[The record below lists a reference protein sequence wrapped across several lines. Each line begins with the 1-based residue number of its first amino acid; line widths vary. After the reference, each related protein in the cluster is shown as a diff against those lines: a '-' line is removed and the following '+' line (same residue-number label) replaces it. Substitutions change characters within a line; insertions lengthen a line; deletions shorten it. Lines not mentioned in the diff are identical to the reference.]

1 MSHLALFNENQIK
14 AGRRG
19 KFRWIIL
26 SVGIVLFSIAFFRRE
41 IMVAFLSFTI
51 GALGGFA
58 IDYLG
63 IKALKLWTYPRQ
75 EFLKK
80 EYFML
85 IIPGWGVFGMMVNLP
100 LSWIQAS
107 NEIALPM
114 LTLSLFAFC
123 ELPNI
128 KIGCWKYNAPIWLIA
143 LCWIPLVIC
152 YRFIF
157 LLFI

>member
-1 MSHLALFNENQIK
+1 VSQLVLFNENQIK
-14 AGRRG
+14 AIKKGR
-19 KFRWIIL
+19 FRWIIL
-26 SVGIVLFSIAFFRRE
+26 SVGIVLFSIAFLRRE
-41 IMVAFLSFTI
+41 TMFAFLSFTI

-75 EFLKK
+75 KFLKK

-85 IIPGWGVFGMMVNLP
+85 VIPGWGVFGMMVNLP
-100 LSWIQAS
+100 LSWIQSS

-114 LTLSLFAFC
+114 LMLSLFAFC

-128 KIGCWKYNAPIWLIA
+128 KIGTWKYNAPIWLIA
-143 LCWIPLVIC
+143 LCWIPLVVC
-152 YRFIF
+152 YRLIF
-157 LLFI
+157 LLFV